1 MENQT
6 ESVVWGIHSQDDSLF
21 LDKSIIGIGWTK
33 MGDLSKIGSTRENF
47 KEKVQEV
54 YPDIKKG
61 AIPNW
66 AGIMYRFVVEMKK
79 GDYIVFPSKADRK
92 INLGI
97 IESDYMYTAVY
108 NFLNK

>member
-54 YPDIKKG
+54 YPDIKK
-61 AIPNW
+61 
-66 AGIMYRFVVEMKK
+66 E
-79 GDYIVFPSKADRK
+79 
-92 INLGI
+92 L
-97 IESDYMYTAVY
+97 
-108 NFLNK
+108 FLIGQGLCIGLL